1 MGESEV
7 IDYAKFMLHDIP
19 GELKE
24 IETHF
29 SIEISIVMRKPK
41 GHFSRAPGVVLD
53 ILSSFGGGT
62 FFEGQGYWKGVQE
75 PVVYILISTTGK
87 TEDIINLLRRK
98 ITSAQSK
105 LKQQES
111 FVKINGATFVGN
123 MLENTLTDNFPKQWE
138 FDSDMKTITAN
149 QSRSDEHYNLI
160 YGRVDYQRENYDGA
174 QQKWT
179 EMIQEF
185 AKKESLSQIEKRDL
199 LKCYS
204 NILSP
209 KLSLGD
215 DEITSICSQ
224 FNQLLPPNATS
235 KFSEE
240 VLSMHAEGR
249 MRGNRLKLYHTRQIG
264 LVSESDLVNDG
275 FFALKQIL
283 THLEKGRTPYLDY
296 DPINDMGTIIRHI
309 RKIDNNRNN
318 EISTMLQNASEQFPE
333 YKDDFDSIQ

>member
-7 IDYAKFMLHDIP
+7 IDYAKFMVQDIP
-19 GELKE
+19 DELKQKQN
-24 IETHF
+24 HF

-75 PVVYILISTTGK
+75 PVVYILISTFGE
-87 TEDIINLLRRK
+87 TEEIFNLLRSK
-98 ITSAQSK
+98 ISSAQSK
-105 LKQQES
+105 LKQQEA
-111 FVKINGATFVGN
+111 FLKINGTTFVGD
-123 MLENTLTDNFPKQWE
+123 MLGEEITDKFPNQWE
-138 FDSDMKTITAN
+138 FDSDMKIITAN

-160 YGRVDYQRENYDGA
+160 YGRVDYQRGNYDGA

-309 RKIDNNRNN
+309 RKIDNSRNN

-333 YKDDFDSIQ
+333 YKEDFDSIQ